1 MKILLV
7 GYGAM
12 GKVVESNIGEN
23 EKIVA
28 IISPETN
35 TTFADVKDK
44 ADVVID
50 FSNPALFDGV
60 YDYAAKNSVP
70 VVIATTGY
78 SDAQLKKIKE
88 LSTKVPVLFSGNYS
102 LGVILLNRL
111 VKLATP
117 VLKDT
122 FDIEIIEKHHNK
134 KVDAPSGTAK
144 MLVNAVNADGDMN
157 IVYGREGVA
166 KRQKNDVGV
175 HAIRGGTIVGE
186 HQVIYAG
193 TDEVLTLTHQ
203 AHSKA
208 IFAKGALKGAQWLVK
223 KPNGLYNM
231 EDVLFGE

>member
-1 MKILLV
+1 MKIVLV

-23 EKIVA
+23 EKIIGIV
-28 IISPETN
+28 SQETN
-35 TTFADVKDK
+35 TTFADIKEK
-44 ADVVID
+44 PDVVVD
-50 FSNPALFDGV
+50 FSNPALFDCV
-60 YDYAAKNSVP
+60 YDYAVKNSVP

-78 SDAQLKKIKE
+78 NDEQLAKIKD
-88 LSTKVPVLFSGNYS
+88 LSAKVPVLFSGNYS
-102 LGVILLNRL
+102 LGVILLNKL

-144 MLVNAVNADGDMN
+144 MLVTAVNADNDMN

-223 KPNGLYNM
+223 KSNGLYNM

>member
-1 MKILLV
+1 M
-7 GYGAM
+7 
-12 GKVVESNIGEN
+12 
-23 EKIVA
+23 
-28 IISPETN
+28 
-35 TTFADVKDK
+35 
-44 ADVVID
+44 
-50 FSNPALFDGV
+50 
-60 YDYAAKNSVP
+60 
-70 VVIATTGY
+70 VIATTGY

>member
-1 MKILLV
+1 MKIALV

-12 GKVVESNIGEN
+12 GKVVEQNISQTDELVG
-23 EKIVA
+23 IVA
-28 IISPETN
+28 PETGVS
-35 TTFADVKDK
+35 FADLTQTPE
-44 ADVVID
+44 VIID
-50 FSNPALFDGV
+50 YSHPAHLDSV
-60 YDYAAKNSVP
+60 CQYAIANNVP

-78 SDAQLKKIKE
+78 SAEQIEQIKD

-111 VKLATP
+111 VKQITP
-117 VLKDT
+117 ILKDS

-144 MLVNAVNADGDMN
+144 MLVNSVNADGDMN
-157 IVYGREGVA
+157 IVYGREGVS
-166 KRQKNDVGV
+166 KRQPYDVGV

-193 TDEVLTLTHQ
+193 LDEVLTLTHQ

-208 IFAKGALKGAQWLVK
+208 IFAKGSLRGAQWLVK
-223 KPNGLYNM
+223 KSNGLYNM
-231 EDVLFGE
+231 EDVLFN